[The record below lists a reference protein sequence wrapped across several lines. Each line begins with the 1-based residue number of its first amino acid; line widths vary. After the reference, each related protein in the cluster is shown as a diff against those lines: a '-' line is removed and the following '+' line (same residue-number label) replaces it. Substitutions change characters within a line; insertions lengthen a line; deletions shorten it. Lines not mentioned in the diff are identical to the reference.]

1 MLGRKNIKSPTRN
14 YSLASPGQNAISAAV
29 LQMSKSLNLTIVVAV
44 GCILVGCAVEKT
56 VIEKPMAAVETANS
70 HLGRMSNVR
79 TTAYTRKEEGGIKN
93 ALGTYLSGR
102 HVMSAAADWSRFPL
116 GTRFRICST
125 REEFIIDDY
134 GTALVGT
141 NTIDLYKP
149 TKLEMKRWGVRVVDI
164 DVLQWGSEE
173 NSLAVLGP
181 RAKHPQV
188 QSMLV
193 ALQKKTPSTRVA
205 VDTEKAS
212 SKKADN
218 KIASDKRAS
227 SKKSDKKIASGK
239 KESSK
244 KSDKKVASDKKESST
259 KSDNKVASDKKESSE
274 KSEKKVAS
282 DKKESSTKSEKK
294 VASDKEKSSKKSD
307 EIVASSAKKSSTKS
321 GKKVASSSNQS
332 SAKPSKKTPID

>member
-1 MLGRKNIKSPTRN
+1 
-14 YSLASPGQNAISAAV
+14 
-29 LQMSKSLNLTIVVAV
+29 MSKSLNLTVALAAI
-44 GCILVGCAVEKT
+44 CFLVGCAVEKT
-56 VIEKPMAAVETANS
+56 VVEKPMAAVETANS

-164 DVLQWGSEE
+164 DVLQWGSEQKSIE
-173 NSLAVLGP
+173 VLGP

-188 QSMLV
+188 QSMLT
-193 ALQKKTPSTRVA
+193 ALHTKTPSTTVA
-205 VDTEKAS
+205 VAPPPKSLTKPEKKVASSKTKASAMSEKKVAS
-212 SKKADN
+212 SKKT
-218 KIASDKRAS
+218 
-227 SKKSDKKIASGK
+227 
-239 KESSK
+239 ESS
-244 KSDKKVASDKKESST
+244 A
-259 KSDNKVASDKKESSE
+259 

-282 DKKESSTKSEKK
+282 KAKSSAKSEKKVANKTGPSTKSEKK
-294 VASDKEKSSKKSD
+294 VASSKAKSSPR
-307 EIVASSAKKSSTKS
+307 AA
-321 GKKVASSSNQS
+321 KKVASSANRS
-332 SAKPSKKTPID
+332 SAKSPSKQVSSKNPSSVD